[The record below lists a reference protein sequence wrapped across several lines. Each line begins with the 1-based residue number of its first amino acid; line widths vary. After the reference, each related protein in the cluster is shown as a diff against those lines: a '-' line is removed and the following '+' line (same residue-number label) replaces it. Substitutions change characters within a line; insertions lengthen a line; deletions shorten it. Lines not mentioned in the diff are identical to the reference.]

1 MKTQIP
7 NSSDLYIPNRHP
19 DTGKIGSNST
29 KNALK
34 LYRERTE
41 HSQRDIS
48 IYTDISQSRI
58 SRLESLTPLHFI
70 RAVTYFEIYSFND
83 YFNTFCNEVQT
94 EIPFIDFV
102 HMFTES
108 NNFNIKYRI

>member
-1 MKTQIP
+1 MKTKVKHMKTQIANGNP
-7 NSSDLYIPNRHP
+7 A
-19 DTGKIGSNST
+19 G

-58 SRLESLTPLHFI
+58 SRLESLTPFHFI
-70 RAVTYFEIYSFND
+70 RAVTYFEIHSLND
-83 YFNTFCNEVQT
+83 YFNTFCNEVQI
-94 EIPFIDFV
+94 EVAFIDFV